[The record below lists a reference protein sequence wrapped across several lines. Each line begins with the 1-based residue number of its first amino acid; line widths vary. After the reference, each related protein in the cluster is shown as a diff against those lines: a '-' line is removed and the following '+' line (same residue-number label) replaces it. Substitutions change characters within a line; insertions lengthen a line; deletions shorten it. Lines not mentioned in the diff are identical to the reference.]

1 MPDLA
6 ITSVLSWLRIQEPD
20 RRDLLTNPV
29 RPAENHPDVE
39 VALGRLG
46 ESLDHAAAADPIK
59 LAAELRTDPGR
70 NEMRMVIGQLGMPR
84 TLRLLGW
91 LMQEGLPECDVVVGA
106 LLTPDPAGIGQFL
119 QATLSS
125 SARPTL
131 LERLYAPDRLASLLA
146 ACQHPTDARE
156 AA

>member
-6 ITSVLSWLRIQEPD
+6 ITSVLSWLRIQESDKP
-20 RRDLLTNPV
+20 DLLTNPV
-29 RPAENHPDVE
+29 RPAESHPDVE

-46 ESLDHAAAADPIK
+46 ESLDHAFAADPIK

-91 LMQEGLPECDVVVGA
+91 VMQEGLPESDAVIGA
-106 LLTPDPAGIGQFL
+106 LLAADPAGNAQFL
-119 QATLSS
+119 QATLSGS
-125 SARPTL
+125 VRPTL
-131 LERLYAPDRLASLLA
+131 LERLYAPDRLAALLA
-146 ACQHPTDARE
+146 ACQHPTDVRE
-156 AA
+156 AS

>member
-20 RRDLLTNPV
+20 RPDLLTKPV
-29 RPAENHPDVE
+29 RPAESHPDVE

-91 LMQEGLPECDVVVGA
+91 VMQEGLPESDAVIGA
-106 LLTPDPAGIGQFL
+106 LLAADPAGNAPVFASDTVGL
-119 QATLSS
+119 
-125 SARPTL
+125 R
-131 LERLYAPDRLASLLA
+131 APDGNCCSRYVSTR
-146 ACQHPTDARE
+146 PMWRE
-156 AA
+156 AS